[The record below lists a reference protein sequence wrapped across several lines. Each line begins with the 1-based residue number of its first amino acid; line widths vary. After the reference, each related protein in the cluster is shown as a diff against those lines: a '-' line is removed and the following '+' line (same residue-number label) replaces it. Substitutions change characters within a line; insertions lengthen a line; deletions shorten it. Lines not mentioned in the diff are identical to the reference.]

1 MLKFLPDGIA
11 CSSPLVGMQLLFS
24 QDNLQD
30 TNSYTN
36 YVFIIIKVL
45 NWEISRWKP
54 MLKHEVFGVSIINA
68 KNSDYRLEIQIRNM
82 TL

>member
-1 MLKFLPDGIA
+1 MGLPTA
-11 CSSPLVGMQLLFS
+11 AHQWGMQLMFS

-45 NWEISRWKP
+45 NGKISR
-54 MLKHEVFGVSIINA
+54 
-68 KNSDYRLEIQIRNM
+68 
-82 TL
+82 

>member
-24 QDNLQD
+24 QDNLQY
-30 TNSYTN
+30 TNCYTN

-45 NWEISRWKP
+45 NGEISR
-54 MLKHEVFGVSIINA
+54 
-68 KNSDYRLEIQIRNM
+68 
-82 TL
+82 